1 MTEQRSAQQASERVQ
16 KAIERMRE
24 DLPQLAAVFDAF
36 KGLLAAQSA
45 LKTELPPINRNDLSI
60 DPIQYSQGVPL
71 LAGDAFTL
79 STDDLRRASECLM
92 AAMEKGFPK
101 IKKQLIII
109 KKAIES
115 KNQDS
120 GLCLTAI
127 GACADEEIDRTASK
141 LGVDMGILQFV
152 LGQLAKPFAQKQA
165 ESLAPLPQDLQW
177 HKGYCPVCGSWP
189 EMSFLEGK
197 EGRRRLRCS
206 FCAHEWSYMRTKCP
220 FCESEDQE
228 KLELLFSE
236 DRRSERAELCYE
248 CMKYLVS
255 LDLRERFDDVVR
267 EAAPLGLVY
276 LDVLA
281 QDKGFA
287 PGAICGWNVID
298 QG

>member
-1 MTEQRSAQQASERVQ
+1 MTEGRSAQQAAERVHN
-16 KAIERMRE
+16 AIERMRE
-24 DLPQLAAVFDAF
+24 DLPQLATVFDAF
-36 KGLLAAQSA
+36 NGLLAAQAA
-45 LKTELPPINRNDLSI
+45 LKAELPAINNNDLSI
-60 DPIQYSQGVPL
+60 DPIQYSQGVPI
-71 LAGDAFTL
+71 LAGAAFTL
-79 STDDLRRASECLM
+79 STDDLRTASERLM
-92 AAMEKGFPK
+92 PAMEKGFPK
-101 IKKQLIII
+101 IKKQLAII

-120 GLCLTAI
+120 GLCLTAM
-127 GACADEEIDRTASK
+127 GACADEEIDRTASN

-152 LGQLAKPFAQKQA
+152 LGQLAKPFVQKQA
-165 ESLAPLPQDLQW
+165 DSLTPLPQDLQW

-189 EMSFLEGK
+189 EMGFLEGK
-197 EGRRRLRCS
+197 EGRRCLRCS
-206 FCAHEWSYMRTKCP
+206 FCGHEWAYMRTKCP
-220 FCESEDQE
+220 FCESENQD

-236 DRRSERAELCYE
+236 DRNSERAELCYE

-255 LDLRERFDDVVR
+255 VDLRDRLGDVVR

-281 QDKGFA
+281 QDKGFS